1 MGTTLVFP
9 LKECG
14 CPELQREG
22 KNRGREDITAGS
34 VIPSHMPDNHPQAG
48 GGGQSSTD
56 HKVLFCPSYPDPHS
70 SPLCYICCGGSY
82 MISGYPLQFPGLKF
96 NPHCELLRGREL
108 GLTVVC
114 GGVGGGAW
122 KMIRPSGWSLMVL

>member
-1 MGTTLVFP
+1 
-9 LKECG
+9 
-14 CPELQREG
+14 
-22 KNRGREDITAGS
+22 
-34 VIPSHMPDNHPQAG
+34 
-48 GGGQSSTD
+48 
-56 HKVLFCPSYPDPHS
+56 
-70 SPLCYICCGGSY
+70 